1 MVDTT
6 YTAAP
11 DRGSSVLE
19 DRVELLYR
27 SVPIA
32 VGGTAMLALILAI
45 VQWPLLSAGA
55 VLTWIAVMAGS
66 LAWRTG
72 VLLGYRRAR
81 TRGHADPERW
91 LLQFRLA
98 TLSGGLGWGLAS
110 ALMFPAGEVA
120 HQVFLGFV
128 IAGVGAAASASLS
141 VDRLA
146 LAALIVPAAL
156 ALTLAY
162 LLEGGAIPTAMSV
175 MSALFL
181 VYVVLS
187 GNRIREQFQQ
197 NAALREE
204 QRIVFDALP
213 ALVFYKDDQNRILAL
228 NRMAAASL
236 KRPVEDL
243 VGRSLDEFV
252 PESEAYAYL
261 AEDRE
266 IIASGQPRL
275 GALKS
280 YRGRG
285 QRERTIRYD
294 KVPLRGADGRFDRLV
309 AVATDITEQVVRE
322 RALAE
327 ITAALEAANDS
338 VFMFDAETLRIV
350 YANQGA
356 RQHIGYDVATLAG
369 MTPMDINPQYDEAQI
384 RALTT
389 PLRQNAQ
396 ESFVFRTVHRHR
408 DGHDIPVEVSLQYVP
423 GSGAGRFIGVVRD
436 ISAQIEQEAS
446 LEKARQDAE
455 AASQAKSEFLA
466 NMSHEIRTPMTAI
479 LGFAELLD
487 PDGEDDRLTGED
499 AAVALRT
506 IRRHARHLLTVLDDI
521 LDVSKIEAGRLRLEC
536 LAVAPGT
543 LARDTAAMIGARARE
558 KGLELCVEV
567 AADTPAQM
575 WCDPTRLRQ
584 ILLNLLS
591 NAVKF
596 TDHGSVTLRLGVPD
610 KGLLAFSVHDTGIG
624 MNPEALDAARRFEAF
639 SQADTSTT
647 RRFGGTGL
655 GLRIS
660 HALARLLGGDLR
672 IESVAGQGSIFTVT
686 LPAGTE
692 EMADHASAPD
702 TPPPCDDDGDG
713 ASRLDGARGPS
724 DARLPA
730 PVSLA
735 GVRVLL
741 AEDGPDNQRLICF
754 HLERAGACVS
764 VAGNGRL
771 AVEQIE
777 AAEETS
783 RPHVVLMDMQM
794 PELDGYG
801 ATRHLRARGFTG
813 PIIAVTA
820 HAMSGDRE
828 RCLAAGCD
836 DYLTKPIDR
845 RQLIATIHR
854 HVNVTAAAPAAPVSA
869 HTAA

>member
-1 MVDTT
+1 MADTLHT
-6 YTAAP
+6 TGLH
-11 DRGSSVLE
+11 RSSSVLE
-19 DRVELLYR
+19 DRVDLLYG
-27 SVPIA
+27 SVPVA
-32 VGGTAMLALILAI
+32 VGGTLILAVLLAM
-45 VQWPLLSAGA
+45 VQWPLLPATEVLLWLGVMAASIAWRAGA
-55 VLTWIAVMAGS
+55 W
-66 LAWRTG
+66 LA
-72 VLLGYRRAR
+72 YRRAQATRR
-81 TRGHADPERW
+81 TDPEAW
-91 LLQFRLA
+91 LLQFRAA
-98 TLSGGLGWGLAS
+98 TLSGGLGWALAS
-110 ALMFPAGEVA
+110 ALMFPPGEVA

-128 IAGVGAAASASLS
+128 IAGVGAAASTSLS

-146 LAALIVPAAL
+146 LAALIGPAAL
-156 ALTLAY
+156 ALTVAY

-175 MSALFL
+175 MSAMFL

-197 NAALREE
+197 TTALRE
-204 QRIVFDALP
+204 QLRVILDAVP
-213 ALVFYKDDQNRILAL
+213 ALVFYKDHQNRILGL

-236 KRPVEDL
+236 KRPAHEL
-243 VGRSLDEFV
+243 VGRSLDELV

-266 IIASGQPRL
+266 ILASGQPRL

-280 YRGRG
+280 YRGHG

-294 KVPLRGADGRFDRLV
+294 KVPLRGVDGRFDRLV
-309 AVATDITEQVVRE
+309 AVATDITEQVMRE

-327 ITAALEAANDS
+327 ITAALEAANDCI
-338 VFMFDAETLRIV
+338 FMFDAETLRIV

-356 RQHIGYDVATLAG
+356 RQHIGYDAGTLAS

-384 RALTT
+384 RALTI
-389 PLRQNAQ
+389 PLQQ
-396 ESFVFRTVHRHR
+396 DPGESFVFRTIHRHR

-423 GSGAGRFIGVVRD
+423 GSGAGRFIGIVRD
-436 ISAQIEQEAS
+436 IRARLEQEAS
-446 LEKARQDAE
+446 LEKARREAE

-521 LDVSKIEAGRLRLEC
+521 LDVSKIEAGRLRLER
-536 LAVAPGT
+536 LAVDPRA
-543 LARDTAAMIGARARE
+543 LAEETAAMIEARARE
-558 KGLELCVEV
+558 KGLELHVEI
-567 AADTPAQM
+567 AAQTPAHM
-575 WCDPTRLRQ
+575 CCDPTRLRQ

-596 TDHGSVTLRLGVPD
+596 TAHGSVTLRLTAPAADRV
-610 KGLLAFSVHDTGIG
+610 AFSVIDTGIG
-624 MNPEALDAARRFEAF
+624 MNAEALETTRRFEAF
-639 SQADTSTT
+639 SQADSSTT

-660 HALARLLGGDLR
+660 HALARLLGGALA
-672 IESVAGQGSIFTVT
+672 IESVVDQGSTFTLT
-686 LPAGTE
+686 LPVNAE
-692 EMADHASAPD
+692 EVTA
-702 TPPPCDDDGDG
+702 
-713 ASRLDGARGPS
+713 
-724 DARLPA
+724 PA
-730 PVSLA
+730 PTPAAQASGDDIHRANSAREASVTRRPAAASLA
-735 GVRVLL
+735 DVRVLL
-741 AEDGPDNQRLICF
+741 AEDGPDNQRLISF
-754 HLERAGACVS
+754 HLERAGARVS
-764 VAGNGRL
+764 VAGNGLL
-771 AVEQIE
+771 AVQQIE
-777 AAEETS
+777 AADADS
-783 RPHVVLMDMQM
+783 RPDVVLMDMQM

-801 ATRHLRARGFTG
+801 ATRRLREQGFTG

-845 RQLIATIHR
+845 GLLIATVQR
-854 HVNVTAAAPAAPVSA
+854 HAATLERSAAEPVSA